1 MMHHQTDRLTWKSL
15 IFRHAVVFLLLT
27 HSREGLS
34 QGNGQSSELISA
46 LLGESITLPCHVSPA
61 TDAVNTMLEWAR
73 PDLDPR
79 FVHVR
84 RDGEDRLID
93 QHSSY
98 KGRTSVSIDGLRR
111 GDMSLKL
118 SKVKFSDEGTY
129 RCFVP
134 GFGTD
139 TSIKLVVDVFIKIT
153 NVSRGVL
160 QCESTGWYPE
170 PEVFW
175 LDGEGNLLS
184 AGPTETVRGPDDL
197 YTVSS
202 RVTVEKRH
210 SNSFTCRVQQH
221 HINQIREAHIH
232 VPEDFFKEPSGSG
245 SSVAAIIFALAGVT
259 LVLSACFV
267 VWKRRQRRNSFKP
280 NHSDEETTGGGD
292 ASEQEHLI
300 QAAEGETLRNQSEME
315 VVNNSK
321 YEQTGWSGQIEEEK
335 PPEKFSMEVEEN
347 VETGSQCVVENER
360 QQDEVQTTEDLDNMK
375 KTTESASEGSSDQE
389 ETETEK
395 PEKSED
401 MGDREEGTKSE
412 TEDQALM
419 ERGRLQPVGA
429 SAEAMTDPYKAENK
443 EQTQTESAGQSPA
456 DGGTQGDQTPAG
468 EETNLGLQEKSE
480 ETKSV
485 SEGSQDQ
492 EETNGRIQDDH
503 PPAGEETNLE
513 MQEKTEH
520 SKAEDGGGGDKTTS
534 TEENSTPQS
543 PVDGQTGHFK
553 DTDGHNTLD
562 ESDKNKEAEKSTDNV
577 TTSQGQT
584 AGQTQHEDSAD
595 EGRQS
600 NEDTDSDSDNT
611 KSPSSVNPE
620 TNTGRQTS
628 DESEKSSESRDGD
641 KNKTSGDDVTTPDQT
656 SAKDG
661 ESGEE
666 KEDDDHSQ
674 RVNDAKNEGDDTDAL
689 SNSSGSQD
697 GLDGGQDQVDE
708 DKESGDGTSD

>member
-1 MMHHQTDRLTWKSL
+1 
-15 IFRHAVVFLLLT
+15 
-27 HSREGLS
+27 
-34 QGNGQSSELISA
+34 
-46 LLGESITLPCHVSPA
+46 
-61 TDAVNTMLEWAR
+61 MLEWAR

-98 KGRTSVSIDGLRR
+98 KGRTSVSIDGLRW

-153 NVSRGVL
+153 NISRGVL

-210 SNSFTCRVQQH
+210 SNSFTCRVQQN
-221 HINQIREAHIH
+221 HINQIREAQIH
-232 VPEDFFKEPSGSG
+232 VPDDFFKEPSGSG

-267 VWKRRQRRNSFKP
+267 VWKRRQRRNNKP
-280 NHSDEETTGGGD
+280 NHSDEETTGGSD

-300 QAAEGETLRNQSEME
+300 EAAEGEPLRNQSEME

-360 QQDEVQTTEDLDNMK
+360 QQDEVQTTEDLDNTK
-375 KTTESASEGSSDQE
+375 KKTESASEGSSDQE

-401 MGDREEGTKSE
+401 MGDREEGTKPE
-412 TEDQALM
+412 TEDQSLI
-419 ERGRLQPVGA
+419 ERGQLQPVRA
-429 SAEAMTDPYKAENK
+429 SGEAKTDPHKAENK

-456 DGGTQGDQTPAG
+456 DGGTQGDQPPAG
-468 EETNLGLQEKSE
+468 EETNLG
-480 ETKSV
+480 V
-485 SEGSQDQ
+485 
-492 EETNGRIQDDH
+492 
-503 PPAGEETNLE
+503 
-513 MQEKTEH
+513 QEKTEH
-520 SKAEDGGGGDKTTS
+520 SKAEDGGGGDKTTP
-534 TEENSTPQS
+534 TKENSTPQS
-543 PVDGQTGHFK
+543 PVDGQTGQFK
-553 DTDGHNTLD
+553 DTDGRNTLD

-577 TTSQGQT
+577 TASQGQT

-600 NEDTDSDSDNT
+600 NEDADSDSEKT

-620 TNTGRQTS
+620 TNTGQQTS
-628 DESEKSSESRDGD
+628 DESEKSSESREGD
-641 KNKTSGDDVTTPDQT
+641 KNKTSGDDATTPDQT

-666 KEDDDHSQ
+666 KEDDDNSQ
-674 RVNDAKNEGDDTDAL
+674 RVNDAKNEGDHTDAL

-697 GLDGGQDQVDE
+697 GLDGGQAQMDE
-708 DKESGDGTSD
+708 DRESDDGTSD